1 MPEVANR
8 CRQAFL
14 RLLAGL
20 LRAFLGLLEGRALPE
35 DLRRVLSEFSP
46 RAVV

>member
-20 LRAFLGLLEGRALPE
+20 LRAFLGLLEGREHPE
-35 DLRRVLSEFSP
+35 DLRRVLSEFNP
-46 RAVV
+46 LVVV